1 MRRMILA
8 IAGVMVVVCLAVDYT
23 GPGGNMADPANWGG
37 TLPDNATAVS
47 FGPSAVP
54 STGLTLSDH
63 VAFGATTIAAG
74 FADGLLFDLAGYSYT
89 GAGLTVKSDATFQDG
104 FFTNTALSVAKSTTL
119 TLSGAAGNC
128 ELRLTSA
135 CTPYSSGATL
145 HVTDG
150 ATFRPGGSG
159 FSTTASN
166 TTMMFDN
173 GATLDCT
180 GMTSEYNIAFLFQ
193 SVANVTLVV
202 DNATAKFFTLNA
214 GGRSSG
220 NSLGVVRNS
229 LFSFR
234 NGSTVT
240 FSKHSNG
247 STLSRGFFLGMS
259 GDNAWSN
266 LLEVVDSSFS
276 MANDGV
282 RLHGRYNTV
291 IVSNSTF
298 NAKVDTHARGCC
310 NTILYDRSAVSGEIT
325 LRGSSNTLDAV
336 NCSAF
341 PKLTVVGNDNV
352 VTLVN
357 PVNSSISLGGTNNT
371 VTLSAGGILTALPTF
386 SDDPECSNLFVI
398 DGGAI
403 TNTSF
408 RFTGTNHTV
417 VIRNGGRLQY
427 GSGGVVRDAFNFE
440 MGKTKNYTV
449 KIEDGGTV
457 GIRGMVNF
465 TANEVAAYDWT
476 NCPNCAIEF
485 SGRNP
490 RLVCHDYTSNWETLG
505 LGTRDE
511 QPLVDAVKLRFVIPE
526 GGYDETPIRNTVR
539 KMWLWGNQPIEIAM
553 ADEDWPERTLLVP
566 LIYDVSGFPDT
577 KMTEERLATLERN
590 ATFPQTGKGIMCF
603 YYDSAA
609 KTLGVKI
616 IPMNGTTIIFR

>member
-1 MRRMILA
+1 MKRTISA
-8 IAGVMVVVCLAVDYT
+8 ITGVMAAVCFAVDYA
-23 GPGGNMADPANWGG
+23 GPGGDMADPANWGG

-104 FFTNTALSVAKSTTL
+104 FFTNTALTVAAGTTL
-119 TLSGAAGNC
+119 TLSGAEGDC
-128 ELRLTSA
+128 ELRLTSDCA
-135 CTPYSSGATL
+135 PFSSGATL

-150 ATFRPGGSG
+150 ATFRPGGKG
-159 FSTTASN
+159 FQTTASN

-180 GMTSEYNIAFLFQ
+180 GMTSEYNIAFLFK

-214 GGRSSG
+214 GGKSSG
-220 NSLGVVRNS
+220 TLGMVRNS

-240 FSKHSNG
+240 FTKHSNG
-247 STLSRGFFLGMS
+247 MNTRGFYLGSS
-259 GDNAWSN
+259 GDNARSN
-266 LLEVVDSSFS
+266 LLEVISSSFRIAAES
-276 MANDGV
+276 S
-282 RLHGRYNTV
+282 LHLDGRYNAV
-291 IVSNSTF
+291 VVRNSTF
-298 NAKVDTHARGCC
+298 NAKVETHASGCC
-310 NTILYDRSAVSGEIT
+310 NTILYDRSAVSGDIT

-341 PKLTVVGNDNV
+341 PKLTVVGKDNV

-371 VTLSAGGILTALPTF
+371 VTLAAGGILTALPSFT
-386 SDDPECSNLFVI
+386 DDSECSNRFVI

-408 RFTGTNHTV
+408 KFTGTNHTV
-417 VIRNGGRLQY
+417 IIRNGGRLQY
-427 GSGGVVRDAFNFE
+427 GTGGVVRDAFNFE

-449 KIEDGGTV
+449 KIEDGGTI

-465 TANEVAAYDWT
+465 TTNESFVYNWT

-490 RLVCHDYTSNWETLG
+490 SLVCHDYTSNYETLG

-511 QPLVDAVKLRFVIPE
+511 QPLVDAVKLRFVIPA
-526 GGYDETPIRNTVR
+526 GGYAETPIRNTVR
-539 KMWLWGNQPIEIAM
+539 KMWLWGNQPIEIVM

-566 LIYDVSGFPDT
+566 LIYDTSGFSDT
-577 KMTEERLATLERN
+577 KMTEARLATLESN

-616 IPMNGTTIIFR
+616 IPTNGTMIIFR